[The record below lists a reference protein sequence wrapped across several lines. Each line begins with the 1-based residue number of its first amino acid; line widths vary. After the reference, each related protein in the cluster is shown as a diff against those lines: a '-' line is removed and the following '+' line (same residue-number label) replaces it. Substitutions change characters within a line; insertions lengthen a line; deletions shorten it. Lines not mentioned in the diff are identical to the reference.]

1 MLLKQALLN
10 KHKVEA
16 DFPIKFSKVSK
27 GTTAA
32 TTVHSVG
39 LSKAGAETISGL
51 KFPKKRTITK
61 VVVHRVDEGHWH
73 MVLTAE
79 KGPDAKAE
87 ALAEK
92 LIKIDLIQTGYRII
106 YNAKAEEIFLK
117 TEYVFSGTK
126 PTAEDIYVIV
136 ADVAKQKGKWTE
148 GYNCQA
154 FVNEVIERLATQGL
168 KHASM

>member
-1 MLLKQALLN
+1 
-10 KHKVEA
+10 
-16 DFPIKFSKVSK
+16 
-27 GTTAA
+27 
-32 TTVHSVG
+32 
-39 LSKAGAETISGL
+39 
-51 KFPKKRTITK
+51 
-61 VVVHRVDEGHWH
+61 